1 MLCPAF
7 HSTLIVMTKSFETIG
22 FLSPESEE
30 FRASV
35 RSQFSVQFGEVE
47 SASEIAIAE
56 LSAISGDAPPSY
68 IVGVLFWLR
77 SIESCQGTVLL
88 AERGLATSPFSV
100 LRTALEC
107 LFAACA
113 VWRKPEVADKI
124 EAWHHEERVKQAKQV
139 LTVGAEGRVTPDGF
153 AKLKA
158 VAAEAAPPSGW
169 SHWEAASAADLEF
182 EYAMMYRGLGIGG
195 AHATARSLDDF
206 HATQSDGSFDL
217 HVRPTPD
224 RLAWLL
230 GLVANCLKLGIA
242 RHREVASALK
252 TTDPSGPAA

>member
-1 MLCPAF
+1 MR
-7 HSTLIVMTKSFETIG
+7 IVMTKSFETLG
-22 FLSPESEE
+22 FLAPESEE

-56 LSAISGDAPPSY
+56 LSAISGNAPPYY

-124 EAWHHEERVKQAKQV
+124 EAWHHVERVKQAKQV
-139 LTVGAEGRVTPDGF
+139 LSVGPEGRVTPEGL
-153 AKLKA
+153 AALKA
-158 VAAEAAPPSGW
+158 IAAETVPPSGW
-169 SHWEAASAADLEF
+169 SHWEAATAADLQF

-195 AHATARSLDDF
+195 AHASARSLDDF
-206 HATQSDGSFDL
+206 HAAQSDGSFDL
-217 HVRPTPD
+217 HVRPTSD

-230 GLVANCLKLGIA
+230 GLVANCLKLGIS
-242 RHREVASALK
+242 RHREAGSALK
-252 TTDPSGPAA
+252 TAEPSAPDA